1 MPPRWRALA
10 YSCNLMQRLG
20 GGAYFLAPMVQSQQT
35 AQQQGKMARKD
46 DFVKIGEARFL
57 TRSTGKALKE

>member
-10 YSCNLMQRLG
+10 YSCSLMQRLG
-20 GGAYFLAPMVQSQQT
+20 SGAYFLAPMVQSQQ
-35 AQQQGKMARKD
+35 AAQQGKMARKD

>member
-1 MPPRWRALA
+1 
-10 YSCNLMQRLG
+10 MQRLG